1 MRIVSI
7 EELKRKLSGLLTEA
21 AGGERIVVTRHNRR
35 VATICAVD
43 QEHVRVG
50 SAFGRARL
58 RPALNG
64 ASQGKYLGVLA
75 EDRLGG
81 ERARS

>member
-1 MRIVSI
+1 MKTVSI
-7 EELKRKLSGLLTEA
+7 EELKRKLSGLLTQA
-21 AGGERIVVTRHNRR
+21 ADGERIVVTRHKRR

-50 SAFGRARL
+50 SKFGRARL
-58 RPALNG
+58 RPALEDG
-64 ASQGKYLGVLA
+64 SHGKYLGVLA
-75 EDRLGG
+75 EDRLGS